1 MRFMIIRKAD
11 RETEA
16 SVMPTEELIAAMQ
29 KYNEE
34 MVKAGVMIA
43 ADGLQSS
50 AKGARVKFS
59 GGKPTVIDG
68 PFSETKELIAGYS
81 IMQVTSKEEAIE
93 WVKKWPKLDGH
104 GEVEIEIRQ
113 IFEMEDFG
121 PSPAIDRMLEVGLA
135 PKK

>member
-11 RETEA
+11 PETEA
-16 SVMPTEELIAAMQ
+16 SVMPTEELISAMQ
-29 KYNEE
+29 KYNED

-81 IMQVTSKEEAIE
+81 IIQVNSKAEAIE
-93 WVKKWPKLDGH
+93 WVKKWPQLDGH

-113 IFEMEDFG
+113 VFDMEDFG

-135 PKK
+135 PRK